1 MGSVV
6 YALISWLCI
15 NAGNILE
22 LLTSFTVFSFFIVCI
37 RDFCLSSN
45 VKPMQKESLCKNIKL
60 ILQLVLGFLALI
72 FALFLFFI
80 TWNTIFFYFYIFLIM
95 SLLVTGILIKKH
107 VPFLLFMVFILFSA
121 LIFFVETTYKSN
133 VVIQGTSNTCT
144 LSNAWNLTLQY
155 NKSFFNTY
163 GKPLPK
169 PRLFYI
175 YKFFRFPI
183 GGPIANYTRDF
194 AEKLAATSRT
204 GACEDFALGLTRLLR
219 DSLHCQTRIVGVL
232 GDQVDH
238 ALPEVKIND
247 TWYILD
253 IIFTTPKHPVKA
265 CDYATYLLENRRDI
279 YQKIRIITDYDTN
292 EDLRIEHGFINKG

>member
-1 MGSVV
+1 MLYFV
-6 YALISWLCI
+6 
-15 NAGNILE
+15 
-22 LLTSFTVFSFFIVCI
+22 
-37 RDFCLSSN
+37 
-45 VKPMQKESLCKNIKL
+45 
-60 ILQLVLGFLALI
+60 
-72 FALFLFFI
+72 FI

-107 VPFLLFMVFILFSA
+107 VPLLLFMVFILFSA

-133 VVIQGTSNTCT
+133 VVIQGNSNTCT

-175 YKFFRFPI
+175 HEFFWFPI
-183 GGPIANYTRDF
+183 RCPIANYTRDF

-219 DSLHCQTRIVGVL
+219 DSLHCQTRIVEVYG
-232 GDQVDH
+232 GQVNH

-253 IIFTTPKHPVKA
+253 IIFTTPNHPVKA
-265 CDYATYLLENRRDI
+265 SDYATYLFENRRDI
-279 YQKIRIITDYDTN
+279 YQKIRNITDYDTN

>member
-1 MGSVV
+1 MG
-6 YALISWLCI
+6 
-15 NAGNILE
+15 
-22 LLTSFTVFSFFIVCI
+22 
-37 RDFCLSSN
+37 
-45 VKPMQKESLCKNIKL
+45 
-60 ILQLVLGFLALI
+60 
-72 FALFLFFI
+72 
-80 TWNTIFFYFYIFLIM
+80 
-95 SLLVTGILIKKH
+95 LLVTGILIKKH

-155 NKSFFNTY
+155 NKVFVNTY

-175 YKFFRFPI
+175 HNFLWFPI
-183 GGPIANYTRDF
+183 RDPIANYTRDF
-194 AEKLAATSRT
+194 AEKLATTSRT

-219 DSLHCQTRIVGVL
+219 DSLHCQTRIVVVI

-253 IIFTTPKHPVKA
+253 ITFTTPKHPVKA
-265 CDYATYLLENRRDI
+265 SDYATYLFEKRRDI
-279 YQKIRIITDYDTN
+279 YQKIRNITDYDTN